1 MNFVKAEPQAATTKK
16 YNDWE
21 SINDDNNKINRKSHT
36 YYMFPIS
43 DNVQCPLA
51 MMERSSA
58 RSLLLAVQIKD
69 FALVLGAA
77 LQPYGGLVC
86 RRSSADFCRAE
97 KKLLK
102 RKSLARSFCSD
113 FTRELM
119 SSDLFAGRFSMT
131 LSAVLVVDLVNS
143 I

>member
-1 MNFVKAEPQAATTKK
+1 MPTGNDGKK
-16 YNDWE
+16 
-21 SINDDNNKINRKSHT
+21 
-36 YYMFPIS
+36 
-43 DNVQCPLA
+43 LG
-51 MMERSSA
+51 
-58 RSLLLAVQIKD
+58 AVSPFGGPDKG
-69 FALVLGAA
+69 LGAA

-113 FTRELM
+113 FTREFM